1 MDNIK
6 ELIEFFK
13 NINIPK
19 IEKKE
24 TTFLEIAG
32 LPHYENVISNIYA
45 FYLNPYEKHKLED
58 IFISSLLMLIE
69 KKTQQ
74 KKITISKE
82 FEIEREK
89 VTENKKRIDLLI
101 YDKENVIIIESKIF
115 HNLNNPLEIYWN
127 SNKIPKVEDEHKI
140 GIILSL
146 WHQNTK
152 NDNYINITHI
162 EWLEKVFENIENY
175 KQDETNRQDE
185 TNKYFVILKDFYQNI
200 KNLTN
205 KMKTEE
211 IDFFRN
217 NVIKINQAVEL
228 KFGLRNHIVAEV
240 ERACGLLNKKLEL
253 DKIGNNKYNQ
263 KRLRYYR
270 SKKFNELVITIVFEE
285 LLTEKGELYIVVEL
299 QHKLIKKIQ
308 EKYDEIIKDF
318 QGTLNESFKT
328 VNKNYAHFAHI
339 PNCKPNSDEIK
350 DLSKYIV
357 QQITD
362 NHILEIFNKLEQY
375 LDN

>member
-1 MDNIK
+1 MEKIN
-6 ELIEFFK
+6 ELIDFFL
-13 NINIPK
+13 NNDIPR

-24 TTFLEIAG
+24 TTFLDIAG

-45 FYLNPYEKHKLED
+45 FYLNPFEKHKLED
-58 IFISSLLMLIE
+58 VFISSLITLID
-69 KKTQQ
+69 KKSNN
-74 KKITISKE
+74 KKISISKD

-89 VTENKKRIDLLI
+89 RTEHKKRIDLLI
-101 YDKENVIIIESKIF
+101 QDKENVIIIESKIF
-115 HNLNNPLEIYWN
+115 HNLNNPLDLYWN
-127 SNKIPKVEDEHKI
+127 SKKINKVKVEHKV

-152 NDNYINITHI
+152 DGNYINITHV
-162 EWLEKVFENIENY
+162 EWLDKVFENIENY
-175 KQDETNRQDE
+175 KPDKTS
-185 TNKYFVILKDFYQNI
+185 KYFVLLKDFYQNI

-228 KFGLRNHIVAEV
+228 KIGLRKHIVAEV

-253 DKIGNNKYNQ
+253 DKIGNNRYNNQ
-263 KRLRYYR
+263 ERLRYYR
-270 SKKFNELVITIVFEE
+270 SQKFDELVITVVFEE
-285 LLTEKGELYIVVEL
+285 LLTTKGELYIVVEV
-299 QHKLIKKIQ
+299 QHKSIEKIQ
-308 EKYDEIIKDF
+308 KKYDEIVKDLK
-318 QGTLNESFKT
+318 GTLNESFKT
-328 VNKNYAHFAHI
+328 ENKRYAHFAHI

-357 QQITD
+357 KQITD
-362 NHILEIFNKLEQY
+362 NHILDIFNELEKH

>member
-1 MDNIK
+1 MDNFN

-13 NINIPK
+13 NIDIPK
-19 IEKKE
+19 IERKE

-32 LPHYENVISNIYA
+32 LSHYENVISNIYA
-45 FYLNPYEKHKLED
+45 FYLNPFEKHKFDD

-74 KKITISKE
+74 KKITISKK

-89 VTENKKRIDLLI
+89 GTEHKKRIDLLI
-101 YDKENVIIIESKIF
+101 HDKENVIIIESKIF
-115 HNLNNPLEIYWN
+115 HNLNNPLEIYWE
-127 SNKIPKVEDEHKI
+127 SKKIPKVEDEHKI

-146 WHQNTK
+146 WHQKTK
-152 NDNYINITHI
+152 NDNYINITHL
-162 EWLEKVFENIENY
+162 EWLEKVFENIQNY
-175 KQDETNRQDE
+175 KPDE

-205 KMKTEE
+205 KMKTEQ

-217 NVIKINQAVEL
+217 NVSKINQAVEL

-240 ERACGLLNKKLEL
+240 ERACGLLNKKLDL
-253 DKIGNNKYNQ
+253 DKISNNKYNQ

-270 SKKFNELVITIVFEE
+270 SKKFNELVITVVFED

-308 EKYDEIIKDF
+308 EKYDEIIKDL

-328 VNKNYAHFAHI
+328 ANKNYAHFAHI
-339 PNCKPNSDEIK
+339 PNCKPNTEEIK
-350 DLSKYIV
+350 NLSQYIV
-357 QQITD
+357 QKISD

>member
-1 MDNIK
+1 MDRINEMID
-6 ELIEFFK
+6 FFK
-13 NINIPK
+13 NNDIPK
-19 IEKKE
+19 IEGKE

-45 FYLNPYEKHKLED
+45 FYLNPFEKHKLDD
-58 IFISSLLMLIE
+58 IFISSLLTLID
-69 KKTQQ
+69 KKSKN
-74 KKITISKE
+74 KKITISKD

-89 VTENKKRIDLLI
+89 GTEHKKRIDLLI
-101 YDKENVIIIESKIF
+101 QDKENVIIIESKIF
-115 HNLNNPLEIYWN
+115 HNLNNPLDIYWN
-127 SNKIPKVEDEHKI
+127 SKKIQKVDDEHKI

-152 NDNYINITHI
+152 NNNYINITHI

-175 KQDETNRQDE
+175 KPDKTS
-185 TNKYFVILKDFYQNI
+185 KYFVFLKDFYQNI

-217 NVIKINQAVEL
+217 NVSKINQAVEL

-270 SKKFNELVITIVFEE
+270 SKKFDELVITIVFEE
-285 LLTEKGELYIVVEL
+285 LLTEKGEIYIVVEV
-299 QHKLIKKIQ
+299 QHKSIKKIQ
-308 EKYDEIIKDF
+308 EKYDEIIKDLK
-318 QGTLNESFKT
+318 GTLNESFKT
-328 VNKNYAHFAHI
+328 ANKNYAHFAHI

-357 QQITD
+357 QQIID